1 MTEIQKTVALPSTTN
16 EAFVYQLC
24 LEGHLSKH
32 LSNYF
37 LNFEITLHTT
47 GHTVLTG
54 PITDQAELFGLLKK
68 VRDLGIPL
76 ISLNRLESNHSAEK
90 LEEEL

>member
-1 MTEIQKTVALPSTTN
+1 MTETPNKIALPNTTSIASTY
-16 EAFVYQLC
+16 ELC

-32 LSNYF
+32 LNAIF
-37 LNFEITLHTT
+37 LNFKITLDAT

-76 ISLNRLESNHSAEK
+76 ISLNRLETNHSVEK
-90 LEEEL
+90 L